1 MTKNAIYL
9 TLKALF
15 VLKIFQFLSR
25 LFGHVQN
32 DFIRKR
38 RSISKFMTSKP
49 GKQTITI
56 NILPNMPRRKRNQ
69 TVTFAK
75 LIEPNMT
82 KVFHEKSFTK
92 CGGET
97 ILKPF
102 LKNRNCLYR

>member
-15 VLKIFQFLSR
+15 VLEIFQFLSR
-25 LFGHVQN
+25 LFGHVQK

-56 NILPNMPRRKRNQ
+56 NILPNNAKKEKESDSDIG
-69 TVTFAK
+69 K
-75 LIEPNMT
+75 LIECNMR
-82 KVFHEKSFTK
+82 KIFLEKSFTK

-102 LKNRNCLYR
+102 LKNQNCLYL

>member
-25 LFGHVQN
+25 LFGHVQK

-82 KVFHEKSFTK
+82 KIFHEKSFTK
-92 CGGET
+92 CSGET